1 MIDILFYILVPLYV
15 LVCLILIVAIL
26 LQPGKGG
33 GLGAALGSG
42 TSQQIFGGRGSTPFL
57 EKLTMGLAIA
67 FAILTVSLSI
77 VIHERR
83 EPAILAK
90 KRDEE
95 KTQKD
100 LEEKR
105 QKELEESK
113 KKALE
118 QDEKQKKQQAGSNLM
133 SVPPSGTPGK
143 TDVLTNPP
151 VDTKPTPVDGKT
163 TPTDV
168 KKIPADQKTTSV
180 DIKSGVGDTKPGVVD
195 TKPGVGDTKPGI
207 VDTKKE
213 IPVPTGSPTLD
224 PSKAP
229 EKMDPSTEKPKTSAA
244 EKTTTEAT
252 ETSGSPTDQPDPS
265 TPATIVEKPVNP

>member
-15 LVCLILIVAIL
+15 LVCLVLIVAIL

-57 EKLTMGLAIA
+57 EKLTMGLAIT
-67 FAILTVSLSI
+67 FAILTVSLSM

-105 QKELEESK
+105 RKELEESK

-168 KKIPADQKTTSV
+168 KKTPADQKPTSV
-180 DIKSGVGDTKPGVVD
+180 DIKPGVGDTKPGVVD
-195 TKPGVGDTKPGI
+195 TK
-207 VDTKKE
+207 KE
-213 IPVPTGSPTLD
+213 IPVPTGSTTLT
-224 PSKAP
+224 PSKP
-229 EKMDPSTEKPKTSAA
+229 SEKMDSSTEKPKTSPVEKTSTPSA

-252 ETSGSPTDQPDPS
+252 ETETSGSPTNQPDSS
-265 TPATIVEKPVNP
+265 TPATTVEKPATP